1 MSENVRKHIFCF
13 YVLYNK
19 IHVYHNKSC
28 TTQGILCCL
37 PESYPKETEIHGYFL
52 PGVHISW
59 SMSSLYFQ
67 RVLHPDA
74 VDPPFPFLPGAKGIC
89 EFSLPIVQCCST
101 VGPLLMN

>member
-1 MSENVRKHIFCF
+1 MSENTFFWF
-13 YVLYNK
+13 YVLYIK
-19 IHVYHNKSC
+19 IHIYHNKSC
-28 TTQGILCCL
+28 TTQDILYCL

-74 VDPPFPFLPGAKGIC
+74 VGLPFPLLPGAKGIC
-89 EFSLPIVQCCST
+89 EFFTAHLFSAAVQ
-101 VGPLLMN
+101 